1 MGKSG
6 LMKDDDVRDDL
17 QQAEKREMKIE
28 RLGDEVQKGFLSGI
42 AKDFDFAKFLQEKN
56 SCFES
61 ANSRSNQCQRP

>member
-1 MGKSG
+1 MGKNG
-6 LMKDDDVRDDL
+6 LMNDDVSADL
-17 QQAEKREMKIE
+17 QKAEEREMKIE

-61 ANSRSNQCQRP
+61 ANSRSNQCQRR